1 MYTRQIL
8 VKVKQLLK
16 YLISCIM
23 VVLADSNT
31 AVKPAEGLAV
41 TSLVERFK
49 SSETPKEAEDD
60 EDISLH

>member
-1 MYTRQIL
+1 
-8 VKVKQLLK
+8 
-16 YLISCIM
+16 M